1 VRVAVGVLARVAYAF
16 GDCAFPVA
24 ALSAAAD
31 AMSVAYEV
39 AADEPRVA
47 PGASHKNLKKSAL
60 TNVRFGSLADIID
73 VNRHVR

>member
-1 VRVAVGVLARVAYAF
+1 MGVLARVAYAF

-47 PGASHKNLKKSAL
+47 PGASHKNLKKSGFDQCPL
-60 TNVRFGSLADIID
+60 WVISG
-73 VNRHVR
+73 HY